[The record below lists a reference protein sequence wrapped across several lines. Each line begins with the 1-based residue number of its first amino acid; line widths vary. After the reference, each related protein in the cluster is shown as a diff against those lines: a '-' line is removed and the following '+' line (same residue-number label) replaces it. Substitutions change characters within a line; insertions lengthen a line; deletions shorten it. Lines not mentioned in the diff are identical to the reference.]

1 MHLLI
6 VDDHDLFRQGLV
18 QLLMEELQVKTV
30 SEASSVASA
39 CSVIEQNHQDINLVL
54 LDHGLPD
61 GKGIDLLEEIQR
73 HHPHLKVV
81 IISGHEDPPLMQKS
95 LRLGAVGF
103 IPKSTETSV
112 LLTAIQLILAGGTYI
127 PTHLLPFLS
136 REGIRKFKAT
146 IEDDSLTQRQLE
158 VLGLIRVGF
167 SNKEIARQ
175 LNISE
180 ATVKAH
186 VTVVLKAHGV
196 SSRTKL
202 RISGRD

>member
-1 MHLLI
+1 MQTI
-6 VDDHDLFRQGLV
+6 
-18 QLLMEELQVKTV
+18 

-39 CSVIEQNHQDINLVL
+39 CSAIEQHHQDINLVL

-61 GKGIDLLEEIQR
+61 GKGIDLLEKTQC
-73 HHPHLKVV
+73 HHPHLKMV
-81 IISGHEDPPLMQKS
+81 ILSGHEDPHLMEES

-103 IPKSTETSV
+103 IPKRTEISV
-112 LLTAIQLILAGGTYI
+112 LLSAIQLVLAGGIYI
-127 PTHLLPFLS
+127 PIDLLPFLP
-136 REGIRKFKAT
+136 REGIRKFEVTMEKGP
-146 IEDDSLTQRQLE
+146 LTQRQIE
-158 VLGLIRVGF
+158 VLGLIRIGL

-186 VTVVLKAHGV
+186 VTMVLRSQGV

-202 RISGRD
+202 LASGTD

>member
-1 MHLLI
+1 MHILI
-6 VDDHDLFRQGLV
+6 VDDHGLFRQGLV
-18 QLLMEELQVKTV
+18 QLLKEELQVKTV

-39 CSVIEQNHQDINLVL
+39 SSVIEQHHQGINLVL

-61 GKGIDLLEEIQR
+61 GDGVDLLEKVQCN
-73 HHPHLKVV
+73 HPHLKVA
-81 IISGHEDPPLMQKS
+81 ILSGHENPPLMEKS

-103 IPKSTETSV
+103 IPKRTEPSV
-112 LLTAIQLILAGGTYI
+112 LLSAIQLVLAGGIYI
-127 PTHLLPFLS
+127 PTDLLPFLS
-136 REGIRKFKAT
+136 KEGIRKFEAT
-146 IEDDSLTQRQLE
+146 MANGSLTQRQLE
-158 VLGLIRVGF
+158 VLGLIRIGL

-186 VTVVLKAHGV
+186 VTVVLKSHGV

-202 RISGRD
+202 LAPRTD

>member
-1 MHLLI
+1 MHILI

-18 QLLMEELQVKTV
+18 QLLKEELQVKTV

-39 CSVIEQNHQDINLVL
+39 CSVIEQHHQGINLVL

-61 GKGIDLLEEIQR
+61 GEGIDLLEEVQCR
-73 HHPHLKVV
+73 HPHLK
-81 IISGHEDPPLMQKS
+81 IAILSGHEAPPLMEKS

-103 IPKSTETSV
+103 IPKRTDASV
-112 LLTAIQLILAGGTYI
+112 LLSAIQLVLAGGTYI
-127 PTHLLPFLS
+127 PTDLLPFLTK
-136 REGIRKFKAT
+136 EGVQK
-146 IEDDSLTQRQLE
+146 IESTMGNSSLTQRQLE
-158 VLGLIRVGF
+158 VLGLIQAGL

-186 VTVVLKAHGV
+186 VTVILKSHGV

-202 RISGRD
+202 LAPGRD